1 MTRNQTPADDAPGD
15 LIARARTGDRDA
27 FDRLLRRV
35 APRLDA
41 AAGRLVRGE
50 LAARLR
56 PSDLVQSAVMEIVR
70 GFGRFRG
77 ADEAEFAAWALR
89 VLKNEGLQRRRWFA
103 RAKRAGE
110 APPPTTA
117 GPTPSREAARREEH
131 ALLLRALEDLEPDQ
145 REALRLK
152 LIDDLPHADVAA
164 RLGRSEGAARMLLAR
179 ARRNLA
185 LRIEKLER
193 P

>member
-1 MTRNQTPADDAPGD
+1 MNAIPN
-15 LIARARTGDRDA
+15 DRDA
-27 FDRLLRRV
+27 HRDDLVASARKGDPEALDLLLRRL
-35 APRLDA
+35 APKLA
-41 AAGRLVRGE
+41 AEAERCVRGD

-56 PSDLVQSAVMEIVR
+56 PSDLVQSAAMQIVR
-70 GFGRFRG
+70 GFDAFRG
-77 ADEAEFAAWALR
+77 AGEAEFAAWALR

-110 APPPTTA
+110 APAPPRSVA
-117 GPTPSREAARREEH
+117 TPSRDAARREEH
-131 ALLLRALEDLEPDQ
+131 ALLLRAMDALESDQ

-152 LIDDLPHADVAA
+152 LIEDLPHAEIAR

-185 LRIEKLER
+185 LGIEKLER